1 MGWYLLV
8 IRPAGIC
15 RSVSHFSMWIDYNGI
30 VLTIE
35 LLAWGHTFLAF
46 WGLENSG
53 KQGLLLPLNF
63 VTILPNVTT
72 DGVYS

>member
-1 MGWYLLV
+1 
-8 IRPAGIC
+8 
-15 RSVSHFSMWIDYNGI
+15 MWIDYNGI

-35 LLAWGHTFLAF
+35 LLAWSHTFLAF
-46 WGLENSG
+46 WGQKNSG